1 MRILMYF
8 LFLTVSLGF
17 IGCGQKKANE
27 NFENQKKVGKGMTT
41 DEVLEIMGPPDDI
54 HEISYIDSW
63 GDSVFIYNYESPFG
77 FSGRIQVWFNHS
89 DRRVRSVLD
98 GL

>member
-27 NFENQKKVGKGMTT
+27 NFEN
-41 DEVLEIMGPPDDI
+41 
-54 HEISYIDSW
+54 
-63 GDSVFIYNYESPFG
+63 
-77 FSGRIQVWFNHS
+77 
-89 DRRVRSVLD
+89 
-98 GL
+98 